1 MRFRTLFAVVFLL
14 PVPSVVTAQ
23 TLLCDG
29 SSMLQSTGTMKRVE
43 YTIEV
48 FDDHIILGQEGR
60 QTRLDEAEELEAEHR
75 RFVGRSLLG
84 ADITARLGPLG
95 VFSLSGDLGGINAG
109 ALDMQG
115 TCRSAI

>member
-1 MRFRTLFAVVFLL
+1 MRFRPLFAIVFLL
-14 PVPSVVTAQ
+14 PVPSMATAE

-29 SSMLQSTGTMKRVE
+29 SAMLQSTGKMQRVE
-43 YTIEV
+43 YTIDV

-60 QTRLDEAEELEAEHR
+60 QTRLDEAEPLEPEHR

-84 ADITARLGPLG
+84 ADIIARLGPLG
-95 VFSLSGDLGGINAG
+95 VFSLSGDLGGVNAG

-115 TCRSAI
+115 TCRSAS